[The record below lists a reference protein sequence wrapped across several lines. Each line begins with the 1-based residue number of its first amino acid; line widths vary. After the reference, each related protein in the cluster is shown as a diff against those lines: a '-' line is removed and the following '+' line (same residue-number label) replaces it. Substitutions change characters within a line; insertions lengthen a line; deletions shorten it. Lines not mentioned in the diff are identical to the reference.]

1 MQTPSNQ
8 TPIDQTLLKIT
19 ETMDAITSGLDIVFV
34 PFTLDQVRGREQR
47 VFGEMFESLAGING
61 IGEIRADRLDI
72 RAGMF
77 FLRVEVL
84 KRSA

>member
-1 MQTPSNQ
+1 MHTPTSQ
-8 TPIDQTLLKIT
+8 TPIDQTLLRIT
-19 ETMDAITSGLDIVFV
+19 ETIDAITSGLDIVFV
-34 PFTLDQVRGREQR
+34 PFTLDQVIGREQK
-47 VFGEMFESLAGING
+47 VFGEMFESLAGLSG
-61 IGEIRADRLDI
+61 IGEVRADRLDI